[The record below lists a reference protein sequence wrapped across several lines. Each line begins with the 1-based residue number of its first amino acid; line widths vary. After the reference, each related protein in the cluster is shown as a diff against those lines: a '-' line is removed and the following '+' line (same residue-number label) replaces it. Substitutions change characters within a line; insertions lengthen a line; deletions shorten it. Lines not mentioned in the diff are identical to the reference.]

1 VQFWIVEKL
10 NKKIMKT
17 KSIIFSAF
25 LATAVLA
32 SCGKEELAN
41 KQTDDALNFRSGS
54 SSISVTTN
62 WAEGATSLLNASAH
76 AAVTNKTVT
85 IWNDLGNV
93 NRGRI
98 GFQRW
103 DQTGGDNF
111 GRTNNNSTGGSDGNA
126 GHGFAFKTTN
136 WTASVPFA
144 FGTKGAN
151 EWIWTPS
158 FVNVGIAT
166 TNSAR
171 FATDNGTGDED
182 ATAGIIEVGD
192 FRALDEDV
200 RPGGGSNNRVVFQ
213 KWNGSSWA
221 QIGRTNGSGDNGDL
235 LAFAV
240 VNART
245 AYTVS
250 SGKVNSQTV
259 EAIPVVKLKRSNN
272 KIFLLTDLPGQT
284 IGTAKMYEY

>member
-1 VQFWIVEKL
+1 
-10 NKKIMKT
+10 MKNQPL
-17 KSIIFSAF
+17 ILSAI

-32 SCGKEELAN
+32 SCGKEELTN
-41 KQTDDALNFRSGS
+41 KQTDAALNFRSGS
-54 SSISVTTN
+54 SSISVTTD
-62 WAEGATSLLNASAH
+62 WAEGATSVLNATAH
-76 AAVTNKTVT
+76 AAETNKTVT
-85 IWNDLGNV
+85 IWNNLGNN

-103 DQTGGDNF
+103 DQTGGANF
-111 GRTNNNSTGGSDGNA
+111 GRTNNNTNGGSDGNA
-126 GHGFAFKTTN
+126 QHGFAFSTTN
-136 WTASVPFA
+136 WTAKVPFA
-144 FGTKGAN
+144 FGTKGTD

-166 TNSAR
+166 ANKAR
-171 FATDNGTGDED
+171 FVTDNGTGDED

-240 VNART
+240 VNVRT

-250 SGKVNSQTV
+250 GGKVNSQTV

-272 KIFLLTDLPGQT
+272 KIFLLTDLPNQT
-284 IGTAKMYEY
+284 VGTAKMYEY

>member
-1 VQFWIVEKL
+1 
-10 NKKIMKT
+10 MKNQPL
-17 KSIIFSAF
+17 ILSAI

-32 SCGKEELAN
+32 SCGKEELKN
-41 KQTDDALNFRSGS
+41 KQSDAALNFRSGS
-54 SSISVTTN
+54 SSISVTAN
-62 WAEGATSLLNASAH
+62 WAEGATNLINETADPAQT
-76 AAVTNKTVT
+76 AKTVT

-103 DQTGGDNF
+103 DQTGAGHF
-111 GRTNNNSTGGSDGNA
+111 GRTNNNTTGGKDGDA
-126 GHGFAFKTTN
+126 LHAFAFATTN
-136 WTASVPFA
+136 WTAKVPFA
-144 FGTKGAN
+144 FGTNAN
-151 EWIWTPS
+151 GTREAIWTPS

-166 TNSAR
+166 ANSAL
-171 FATDNGTGDED
+171 FVTDNGTGDED

-250 SGKVNSQTV
+250 GGKVNSQTV
-259 EAIPVVKLKRSNN
+259 EAIPVVKLLRSNG
-272 KIFLLTDLPGQT
+272 KTFLLTDLPNQT
-284 IGTAKMYEY
+284 VGTAKMYEY